1 MKAAKAQISNDELDA
16 NILKVFCSDSLNCLK
31 NVMQNQYDF
40 DCDYYLIGS
49 GTKNLVTKNENKPFD
64 LDYNFEIKSFPNN
77 FNPNNSDKLKQSKD
91 LIGKELNKIPI
102 ISHI

>member
-1 MKAAKAQISNDELDA
+1 
-16 NILKVFCSDSLNCLK
+16 
-31 NVMQNQYDF
+31 MQNQYDF
-40 DCDYYLIGS
+40 DCDCCLIGS

-77 FNPNNSDKLKQSKD
+77 FNPNNSDKLKHSKG